1 MAASMRENELVRS
14 MSKKASFGSASRKG
28 SWASASIRDAFDAP
42 GVDVFAKSGR
52 QDDED
57 ELKWAAIERLPTYD
71 RMRKEILKQVLD
83 NGKVV
88 HEQVDVAHM
97 GMQEKKQLMESILNG
112 IDEDNERFLLRL
124 KDRIER

>member
-14 MSKKASFGSASRKG
+14 MSKKASFSSASKRG
-28 SWASASIRDAFDAP
+28 SWASASLREAFGAP
-42 GVDVFAKSGR
+42 GGDVFVKSER

-71 RMRKEILKQVLD
+71 RMRKGILKRVMD
-83 NGKVV
+83 NGRIV

-97 GMQEKKQLMESILNG
+97 GMQEKKQLMDNILNG

>member
-1 MAASMRENELVRS
+1 
-14 MSKKASFGSASRKG
+14 MSKKPSFSSASRRG
-28 SWASASIRDAFDAP
+28 SWASASLREAFGAP
-42 GVDVFAKSGR
+42 GGDVFVKSGR

-71 RMRKEILKQVLD
+71 RMRKGILKQVLD
-83 NGKVV
+83 NGRIV

-97 GMQEKKQLMESILNG
+97 GMHEKKQLMENILNG